1 MPIYQNISAKY
12 LVELG
17 AKYVRQV
24 PTGLDTDITLTQQ
37 QINDYFLKEVK
48 DREKAQ
54 VQSAVANRREALE
67 KVRNRAVLRMLKG
80 LPALPAQIAKL
91 EREEVLLDIEYT
103 AIADIDAAT
112 TKAEA
117 NAVFPA
123 IVWPA

>member
-12 LVELG
+12 LVDLG

-37 QINDYFLKEVK
+37 QINDSSLKEVK

-54 VQSAVANRREALE
+54 VQSAVANRHEALE

-80 LPALPAQIAKL
+80 LPAQIAKL

-103 AIADIDAAT
+103 AIAAIDAAT